1 MVSQHSVYRGDAID
15 KGVMARKPW
24 PVDAQFIDGPF
35 RRSML
40 FTGALTGGVA
50 LAVFI
55 VMLQRKL
62 PGLCIH
68 HIGDF

>member
-1 MVSQHSVYRGDAID
+1 
-15 KGVMARKPW
+15 
-24 PVDAQFIDGPF
+24 
-35 RRSML
+35 ML